1 MKWKFS
7 WMQIVRLIVMV
18 IAVAAVIY
26 AIEYLPQTPLMW
38 ASVGLIIV
46 GFMMMLF
53 VFRSVQRR
61 RMERGVEPK
70 RKKR

>member
-1 MKWKFS
+1 
-7 WMQIVRLIVMV
+7 MQIVRLIVMV
-18 IAVAAVIY
+18 FAVAAVIY

-61 RMERGVEPK
+61 RMTGREAEPK

>member
-1 MKWKFS
+1 
-7 WMQIVRLIVMV
+7 MQIVRLIVMV

-53 VFRSVQRR
+53 VFRSVQRH

>member
-1 MKWKFS
+1 
-7 WMQIVRLIVMV
+7 MQIVRLIVMV
-18 IAVAAVIY
+18 FAVAAVIY

-61 RMERGVEPK
+61 RMTGRDAEPK

>member
-1 MKWKFS
+1 
-7 WMQIVRLIVMV
+7 MQIVRLIVMV

>member
-53 VFRSVQRR
+53 VFRSVQRH